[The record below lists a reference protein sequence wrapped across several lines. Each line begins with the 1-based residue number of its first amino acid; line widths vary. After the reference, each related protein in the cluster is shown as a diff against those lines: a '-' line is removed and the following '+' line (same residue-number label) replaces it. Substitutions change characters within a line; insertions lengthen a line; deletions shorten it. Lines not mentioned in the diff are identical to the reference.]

1 MRVFR
6 SLFTTGFVLA
16 LLSGSSLAQAPSG
29 VVVSGR
35 VTAEGGSPLRGVTV
49 FVQGTSV
56 GGLTDDAGQFRFTVP
71 GPALAGRT
79 VTLTARRIGY
89 TPRASQ
95 VVLSSASVSQN
106 FVLAVVPNQLEGV
119 VVTALGLERDKRSI
133 GTSVQNLK
141 GEEISQARETNIVNS
156 LAGKISGV
164 TITNSGSQGGSSR
177 LVIRGAN
184 SIAGNNQPLFI
195 VDGIPVSNQVV
206 GEPRGYG
213 GVDYGNA
220 IQDLNASDIENIS
233 VLKGP
238 NAAALY
244 GSRAANGAVV
254 ITTKNG
260 KRTPRGFGVTASTNI
275 SFESPLKLP
284 TYQNEYG
291 QGSGGEFEYVDGAGG
306 GVNDGTDES
315 WGPKFD
321 GKPRA
326 QFFGVGPWVAAP
338 NNVRDFFERGRTM
351 TNSVA
356 LSATGD
362 RANARLSFT
371 NEDVDGMAPGMSLK
385 KIATALNAGAE
396 IGTRFTTGGSIQYI
410 KNTGANRNG
419 TGYDNGNFMQ
429 QFVWFGRQVDVQR
442 LKDPRKDADGNQ
454 INWNHNYHDNPYWI
468 QLESQNR
475 DQRDR
480 IIGSGSLEFR
490 PASWLTATLR
500 SGTDW
505 FRDYRKLN
513 RAYGL
518 VESPFGGFDENNI
531 FTQETNTEGLLTV
544 KRGLGQRLSFTT
556 SLGGNL
562 RKAQYRNNQVS
573 VDALVIPA
581 IYNVGNAKNTPFVNA
596 YEEQKKVNSVYGLA
610 QLAFNEY
617 LFIDVTGRN
626 DWSSTLPTAS
636 NSYFYPSVS
645 GSFVFTDALPGLA
658 GNFLQYGKLRASVAK
673 VGNDALPYQLQST
686 YAAQTPFDGAPR
698 FAVPNNLA
706 NANLKPEETKAFEI
720 GTELSFLQD
729 RLGIDFTYY
738 NKATTNQILAAQI
751 SGASGYTSKA
761 LNAGKISNKGIE
773 TLVTV
778 TPIRTSGG
786 FEWTSALNFARNRSK
801 VEELNADLQTVVL
814 GTYWSLTVEARKG
827 EPYGALYGNPFRRDS
842 AGNIIVSATGRPL
855 RDPQKKVLGHYT
867 PDWTAGL
874 TNSFKFKNL
883 DLSFLLDKHQ
893 GGSVFSVTN
902 MFGRY
907 AGVLQETLVGRDT
920 GIVVK
925 GVLANGTPNTKR
937 ISAEAYNHS
946 LYGTHEAHVFDA
958 SYLKLRELKLG
969 YALPVGVANR
979 LGVSRAYMALVGRN
993 LWLSAKAPNIDPET
1007 AFNSGNAQGLEHGQ
1021 FPSQRSIG
1029 FNFSITP

>member
-1 MRVFR
+1 MMGLRR
-6 SLFTTGFVLA
+6 LLTAGFLLA
-16 LLSGSSLAQAPSG
+16 LLPSVIRAQASPGVQLSG
-29 VVVSGR
+29 Q
-35 VTAEGGSPLRGVTV
+35 VTTDAGTPLRGVTV
-49 FVQGTSV
+49 FVQGTNI
-56 GGLTDDAGQFRFTVP
+56 GGLTDDAGRYRFTIP
-71 GPALAGRT
+71 GPALAGRNVT
-79 VTLTARRIGY
+79 VTARRIGY
-89 TPRASQ
+89 TARALQ
-95 VVLSSASVSQN
+95 VTLSSAAVTQN
-106 FVLAVVPNQLEGV
+106 FTLAVVPNQLEGV

-156 LAGKISGV
+156 LAGKVSGV

-206 GEPRGYG
+206 GAPAGYG

-220 IQDLNASDIENIS
+220 IQDLNATDIENVSI
-233 VLKGP
+233 LKGP

-244 GSRAANGAVV
+244 GSRAANGAIV
-254 ITTKNG
+254 ITTKSG
-260 KRTPRGFGVTASTNI
+260 KNTPRGFGVTASTNI
-275 SFESPLKLP
+275 SFETPLKLP
-284 TYQNEYG
+284 NYQNEYG
-291 QGSGGEFEYVDGAGG
+291 QGSGGKFEYVDGAGG

-321 GKPRA
+321 GLPRA

-338 NNVRDFFERGRTM
+338 NNVRDFFETGRTM
-351 TNSVA
+351 TTSIA
-356 LSATGD
+356 LSAAGE

-371 NEDVDGMAPGMSLK
+371 NDDVHGMAPGMSLK
-385 KIATALNAGAE
+385 KIATVLNAGAE
-396 IGTRFTTGGSIQYI
+396 LGTRFTTTGSIQYI
-410 KNTGANRNG
+410 KNNGFNRNG

-429 QFVWFGRQVDVQR
+429 QFVWFGRQVDVSR

-480 IIGSGSLEFR
+480 VIGSGAVEYR
-490 PASWLTATLR
+490 PNSWLTATLR

-518 VESPFGGFDENNI
+518 VESPFGGFDENSI
-531 FTQETNTEGLLTV
+531 FTQETNTEGLLTA
-544 KRGLGQRLSFTT
+544 KRGLGQRMAFTA
-556 SLGGNL
+556 SVGGNL
-562 RKAQYRNNQVS
+562 RKAQYKNNQTN
-573 VDALVIPA
+573 VDALVVPGT
-581 IYNVGNAKNTPFVNA
+581 YNVGNAKNTPLTSA
-596 YEEQKKVNSVYGLA
+596 YEEQKKVNSVYGMG
-610 QLAFNEY
+610 QLSFNDY
-617 LFIDVTGRN
+617 LFVDVTGRN
-626 DWSSTLPTAS
+626 DWSSTLPTES
-636 NSYFYPSVS
+636 NSYFYPSIS
-645 GSFVFTDALPGLA
+645 GSLIFTDALPGLS
-658 GNFLQYGKLRASVAK
+658 GRVLQYGKLRASFAK

-686 YAAQTPFDGAPR
+686 YSAQTPFGGAAR

-706 NANLKPEETKAFEI
+706 NANLKPEETKAFEV
-720 GTELSFLQD
+720 GTELNFFENRIGLD
-729 RLGIDFTYY
+729 LTYY
-738 NKATTNQILAAQI
+738 DKATTNQILAAQI

-786 FEWTSALNFARNRSK
+786 FEWTSSLNFARNRSK

-827 EPYGALYGNPFRRDS
+827 EPYGALYGNPFLRDS
-842 AGNIIVSATGRPL
+842 AGNIVVSATGRPL
-855 RDPQKKVLGHYT
+855 RDAQKKVLGHYT

-874 TNSFKFKNL
+874 TNSFRFKNL
-883 DLSFLLDKHQ
+883 DFSFLLDKHQ
-893 GGSVFSVTN
+893 GGSIFSVTN

-907 AGVLQETLVGRDT
+907 SGVLEETLVGRDT

-925 GVLANGTPNTKR
+925 GVYANGSPNTTR

-958 SYLKLRELKLG
+958 SYLKLREMKLG
-969 YALPVGVANR
+969 YSLPSGVANR
-979 LGVSRAYMALVGRN
+979 LGVSRAYVALVGRN
-993 LWLSAKAPNIDPET
+993 LWLSAKAPHIDPET

>member
-1 MRVFR
+1 MLAVLPG
-6 SLFTTGFVLA
+6 SLLGQAQQGVAVTG
-16 LLSGSSLAQAPSG
+16 Q
-29 VVVSGR
+29 
-35 VTAEGGSPLRGVTV
+35 VTSDAGAPLRGVTV
-49 FVQGTSV
+49 FVQGTSIGAV
-56 GGLTDDAGQFRFTVP
+56 TDDAGRYRFTIP
-71 GPALAGRT
+71 GPAAAART
-79 VTLTARRIGY
+79 VTISARRIGY
-89 TPRASQ
+89 TARAWP
-95 VVLSSASVSQN
+95 VVLSAPSITQN
-106 FVLAVVPNQLEGV
+106 FSLAVVPNQLEGV

-141 GEEISQARETNIVNS
+141 GDEISQAKETNIVNS
-156 LAGKISGV
+156 LAGKVSGV

-206 GEPRGYG
+206 GAPGGYG

-220 IQDLNASDIENIS
+220 IQDLNANDIENIS

-254 ITTKNG
+254 ITTKTG
-260 KRTPRGFGVTASTNI
+260 KRTPRGFGVTASSNFSMET
-275 SFESPLKLP
+275 PLRLP
-284 TYQNEYG
+284 SYQNEYG

-306 GVNDGTDES
+306 GTNDGTDES

-338 NNVRDFFERGRTM
+338 DNVRNFFETGRSM

-371 NEDVDGMAPGMSLK
+371 NEDIKGLAPGMSLK

-396 IGTRFTTGGSIQYI
+396 LGTRFTAAGSIQYI
-410 KNTGANRNG
+410 KNNGFNRNG

-429 QFVWFGRQVDVQR
+429 QFVWFGRQVDVSR

-468 QLESQNR
+468 QLESGNR

-480 IIGSGSLEFR
+480 IMGVGSLEFR
-490 PASWLTATLR
+490 PNSWLTGTVR

-531 FTQETNTEGLLTV
+531 FTQETNTEGLLTA
-544 KRGLGQRLSFTT
+544 KRGVGQRMAVTA
-556 SLGGNL
+556 SLGGNI
-562 RKAQYRNNQVS
+562 RKAQYRNNQVG
-573 VDALVIPA
+573 VDALVIPG
-581 IYNVGNAKNTPFVNA
+581 IYNVGNAQNTPFVNA
-596 YEEQKKVNSVYGLA
+596 YEEQKKVNSLYGMA
-610 QLAFNEY
+610 QLAFNDY
-617 LFIDVTGRN
+617 FFIDVTGRN
-626 DWSSTLPTAS
+626 DWSSTLPTES

-645 GSFVFTDALPGLA
+645 SSFVFTDALPRLSGR
-658 GNFLQYGKLRASVAK
+658 FLQYGKLRASVAK

-706 NANLKPEETKAFEI
+706 NANLKPEETKAFEV
-720 GTELSFLQD
+720 GTELSFLD
-729 RLGIDFTYY
+729 NRLGVDLTYY

-773 TLVTV
+773 TLITV
-778 TPIRTSGG
+778 TPIRTANG
-786 FEWTSALNFARNRSK
+786 FEWTSSLNYARNRSR

-827 EPYGALYGNPFRRDS
+827 EPYGALYGNPFLRDKD
-842 AGNIIVSATGRPL
+842 GNIVVSASGRPM
-855 RDPQKKVLGHYT
+855 RDPQKRVLGHYT

-874 TNSFKFKNL
+874 TNSLKFKNL

-907 AGVLQETLVGRDT
+907 SGVLEETLVGRDT

-937 ISAEAYNHS
+937 ISAETYNHS

-969 YALPVGVANR
+969 FTMPGGMVNR
-979 LGVSRAYMALVGRN
+979 LGLSKVYMALVGRN
-993 LWLSAKAPNIDPET
+993 LWLSAKVPHIDPET
-1007 AFNSGNAQGLEHGQ
+1007 AFSSGNAQGLEHGQ

-1029 FNFSITP
+1029 LNFAITP